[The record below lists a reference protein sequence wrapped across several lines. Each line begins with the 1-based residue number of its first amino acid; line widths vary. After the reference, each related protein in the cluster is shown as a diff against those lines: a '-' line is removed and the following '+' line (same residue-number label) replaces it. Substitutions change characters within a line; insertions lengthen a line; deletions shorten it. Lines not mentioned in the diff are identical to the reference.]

1 MGRQLFVLDP
11 DQSIRWCEGLG
22 IDLASLARAQRRRR
36 HRRRLLAAFG
46 FALLL
51 GLLALLLALLH
62 GDVGRVF

>member
-36 HRRRLLAAFG
+36 HRQRLLVAGG
-46 FALLL
+46 FVLL
-51 GLLALLLALLH
+51 GLLSLSLAMLL
-62 GDVGRVF
+62 GYFV

>member
-11 DQSIRWCEGLG
+11 EQSIRWCAGLG

-46 FALLL
+46 CALVL
-51 GLLALLLALLH
+51 GLLALLLAVLR
-62 GDVGRVF
+62 GDIGRVF